1 MRSRI
6 CPSGF
11 PETSGEDLHSTV
23 CSRALPLRAMRT
35 LSEGVFTSRPAL
47 AFSLALG
54 FGFLLSAMS
63 CPVVSKAVLFFSPLL
78 ASTGACLAVVYL
90 FFLSQGGAEEAE
102 LLLINVGGLE
112 HAVQVRVSGDSK
124 LGLCGDRVRVDCF
137 LLGSYQARARATQA
151 PVKIGR
157 VGCASDA
164 TVGSSLATDD
174 LAEGLWN
181 GFFGSYS
188 RWHYGEEDLQE

>member
-124 LGLCGDRVRVDCF
+124 LGLCGDRVRVD
-137 LLGSYQARARATQA
+137 SRATQA